1 VLFSL
6 LYRNYTLNVKLNGG
20 LILVNMDS
28 FMEGFILSLSM
39 SLKNGSAKEEELIE
53 KIISRGFS
61 KEYAVT
67 IVEEAKKK
75 CK

>member
-1 VLFSL
+1 M
-6 LYRNYTLNVKLNGG
+6 
-20 LILVNMDS
+20 VNMDS

-61 KEYAVT
+61 KEYAVM
-67 IVEEAKKK
+67 IVEEAKKEM
-75 CK
+75 

>member
-1 VLFSL
+1 MLFSL